1 MIFGTQ
7 LFLHNLCLSKWIVA
21 GKGRAERWH
30 ELIRT
35 AWLQGN
41 TSGMKQ
47 LCRVEAR
54 RVSCTSKRWPYIVGS
69 KEARLASL
77 ALASVRRTNARQK
90 RADGA
95 VVRDKLGCVRKRPP
109 AHTMR
114 TDEAETLARVNCCG
128 AARRTTMLKMALV
141 LGGMLALAAPAQAQM
156 NSADLK
162 WGPAPPVFPAGARM
176 AVLSG
181 DPSPLWGC
189 TAIFKVLPD
198 AHYQRSTPST
208 L

>member
-1 MIFGTQ
+1 
-7 LFLHNLCLSKWIVA
+7 
-21 GKGRAERWH
+21 
-30 ELIRT
+30 
-35 AWLQGN
+35 
-41 TSGMKQ
+41 
-47 LCRVEAR
+47 
-54 RVSCTSKRWPYIVGS
+54 
-69 KEARLASL
+69 
-77 ALASVRRTNARQK
+77 
-90 RADGA
+90 
-95 VVRDKLGCVRKRPP
+95 
-109 AHTMR
+109 
-114 TDEAETLARVNCCG
+114 
-128 AARRTTMLKMALV
+128 MLKMALV
-141 LGGMLALAAPAQAQM
+141 LGGMLALSAPAQAQM